1 MDLNKYPCNS
11 CCLSVQHFFIS
22 YFPSQRKIFFIVR
35 RRAAVL
41 WVDREY
47 KNVVVSLLPRWVKL
61 PRLWLWKPAQNVI
74 KCELLCFCYQEDNSS
89 GGVLC
94 HSFYPFFCRLFN
106 WVCNYNL
113 SMQND
118 HESHQYLTNVQYCNR
133 RNHGQTIHPTQKF
146 ISIILLQMYFLV
158 T

>member
-74 KCELLCFCYQEDNSS
+74 KCVRSSAILAMYPGKPGCCSVCRRDRSNGGWQRRARPGNGAGQLARYYHLCEHRRTFGDVVVVLL
-89 GGVLC
+89 LP
-94 HSFYPFFCRLFN
+94 HTL
-106 WVCNYNL
+106 W
-113 SMQND
+113 
-118 HESHQYLTNVQYCNR
+118 
-133 RNHGQTIHPTQKF
+133 
-146 ISIILLQMYFLV
+146 
-158 T
+158 